1 VNKLLISL
9 YQFGFWYKNCYFS
22 KKTMK
27 NQNNMSQEIKIFSL
41 MIDEQFDLVD
51 HTNQNVWTLI
61 INFFK

>member
-1 VNKLLISL
+1 
-9 YQFGFWYKNCYFS
+9 
-22 KKTMK
+22 MK